1 MTLLK
6 QVAFFYFVDA
16 CVVYDF
22 FCGFFLFVFF
32 LFLVFGLLCGGSWW
46 FPRLARSRSFY
57 LAPFVSLYVTRVPII
72 LHPPVPKKKHPPP
85 SKINPRDRRIPI
97 PVSIENQRRSPLYLN
112 PVSLPP
118 RPWNGERQSTSTALA
133 RNA

>member
-1 MTLLK
+1 MI
-6 QVAFFYFVDA
+6 
-16 CVVYDF
+16 F

-72 LHPPVPKKKHPPP
+72 LHPPVPQKNTRLRLKLTRAIEGFQSLFL
-85 SKINPRDRRIPI
+85 SKINGVVPCISTPC
-97 PVSIENQRRSPLYLN
+97 L
-112 PVSLPP
+112 LPP
-118 RPWNGERQSTSTALA
+118 RP
-133 RNA
+133 